1 MNFDNPLECLEYY
14 AGYHLSRLESE
25 LHQKVPDRVIL
36 LDSFWEILD
45 SVGLMLMRF
54 APLDRHGDTCNCLE
68 FMQDRMKY
76 ILNLEAVVRLI
87 IAKEVIIDDST
98 KCWLTQMRDRYSLLR
113 HLVRRMGS
121 GELYQ

>member
-14 AGYHLSRLESE
+14 ASYHLSCLESE

-36 LDSFWEILD
+36 LNSFWEILD
-45 SVGLMLMRF
+45 AVGLVLMRF
-54 APLDRHGDTCNCLE
+54 TPLDRHKDGCNCLE

-76 ILNLEAVVRLI
+76 ILKLETVVRLI
-87 IAKEVIIDDST
+87 IAKEVIINDST

-113 HLVRRMGS
+113 HLVRRMGQ